1 MKKALLAVAL
11 FIFCSVSYPKELY
24 DDFNPPEVIEQGQC
38 MFVTLALTHK
48 YIKQVESVFDS
59 KEKLQDF
66 RAYAWGFYHRD
77 CRLATQESS
86 IAGAD
91 LEEHIK
97 NSINKAAPRYRDF
110 FRKIAEEIYE
120 TIMRQYQEQYNE

>member
-11 FIFCSVSYPKELY
+11 FIFCSVCYSKGLY
-24 DDFNPPEVIEQGQC
+24 DDFTPPEVIEQGMC
-38 MFVTLALTHK
+38 MFVTLALTNK
-48 YIKQVESVFDS
+48 YEGQVENLFDS
-59 KEKLQDF
+59 KESLERF
-66 RAYAWGFYHRD
+66 IAYAWGFYHCD

-97 NSINKAAPRYRDF
+97 NTINKAASRYRDF
-110 FRKIAEEIYE
+110 FRKIAEEV
-120 TIMRQYQEQYNE
+120 MRQYQKQYNE

>member
-1 MKKALLAVAL
+1 
-11 FIFCSVSYPKELY
+11 
-24 DDFNPPEVIEQGQC
+24 

-48 YIKQVESVFDS
+48 YKKQVESVFDS
-59 KEKLQDF
+59 KESLESF

-91 LEEHIK
+91 LEKHIK
-97 NSINKAAPRYRDF
+97 NTINKAAPRYRDF
-110 FRKIAEEIYE
+110 FKKLVEEV
-120 TIMRQYQEQYNE
+120 MRQL

>member
-1 MKKALLAVAL
+1 MKKALSAVAL
-11 FIFCSVSYPKELY
+11 FIFCSVCYSKSPY
-24 DDFNPPEVIEQGQC
+24 DDFTLPEVIEQGQC

-59 KEKLQDF
+59 KESLQRF
-66 RAYAWGFYHRD
+66 RAYAWGFYHCD
-77 CRLATQESS
+77 CWLATQESS

-97 NSINKAAPRYRDF
+97 NIINKAAPRYRDF
-110 FRKIAEEIYE
+110 FKKLAEEV
-120 TIMRQYQEQYNE
+120 MSQYRSKDNE